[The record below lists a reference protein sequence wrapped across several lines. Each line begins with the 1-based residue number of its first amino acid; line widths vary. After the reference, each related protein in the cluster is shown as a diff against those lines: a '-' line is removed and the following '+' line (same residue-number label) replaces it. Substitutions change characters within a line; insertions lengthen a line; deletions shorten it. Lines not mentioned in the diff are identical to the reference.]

1 MSALRIEQAPE
12 PTRSRPSVCL
22 NMVNNGTMLDEY
34 REAQSKVQDLIA
46 QLHIQNTIAAELRLH
61 LMLAGILE

>member
-1 MSALRIEQAPE
+1 MSALHLTTE
-12 PTRSRPSVCL
+12 PTPTLSRPSVCL

-34 REAQSKVQDLIA
+34 KEATGKVQDLIA

-61 LMLAGILE
+61 LMLAGAL